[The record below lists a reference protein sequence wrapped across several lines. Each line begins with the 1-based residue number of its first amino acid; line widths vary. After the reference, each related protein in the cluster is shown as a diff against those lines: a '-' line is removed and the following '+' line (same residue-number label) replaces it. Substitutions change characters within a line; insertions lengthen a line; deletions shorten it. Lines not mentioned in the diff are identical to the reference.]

1 MSRKRKVY
9 SASFRA
15 QVALS
20 AMKGDKTINEVAAQF
35 EVSPQRIL
43 KMKARLK
50 ERIEDIFQDER
61 TRKKKPDGEATQE
74 ELFEQIGRLKM
85 ENDWLKKNLP
95 CSIEAKRRMMEQSS
109 KNITIARQCE
119 LLDFPRSTYY
129 FQSKSESEENLK
141 LMLAIDKYHME
152 YPAFGSRNIAKEFG
166 IGRGRAKRLIRL
178 MGIEA
183 VSPKPRT
190 MCPGQRHEI
199 YPYLLRD
206 LEITEQR
213 PS

>member
-85 ENDWLKKNLP
+85 ENDWLKK
-95 CSIEAKRRMMEQSS
+95 
-109 KNITIARQCE
+109 
-119 LLDFPRSTYY
+119 
-129 FQSKSESEENLK
+129 KSA
-141 LMLAIDKYHME
+141 MFD
-152 YPAFGSRNIAKEFG
+152 
-166 IGRGRAKRLIRL
+166 
-178 MGIEA
+178 
-183 VSPKPRT
+183 
-190 MCPGQRHEI
+190 
-199 YPYLLRD
+199 
-206 LEITEQR
+206 
-213 PS
+213 